1 VLSYHVARQRREIGI
16 RLALGAGRGRILR
29 MVFRLGGWLVGLGVV
44 IGVGASLALSR
55 YVTSQVFTVPELNV
69 TAMVVAVVIL
79 LGVAALACLVPAYRA
94 TRVEP
99 LRVLRSD

>member
-1 VLSYHVARQRREIGI
+1 VARLRREIGI

-29 MVFRLGGWLVGLGVV
+29 MVFRLGGWLVGIGVV
-44 IGVGASLALSR
+44 VGIGASVALSR

-69 TAMVVAVVIL
+69 TAVIIAVAILVAV
-79 LGVAALACLVPAYRA
+79 AAIACLVPAYRA